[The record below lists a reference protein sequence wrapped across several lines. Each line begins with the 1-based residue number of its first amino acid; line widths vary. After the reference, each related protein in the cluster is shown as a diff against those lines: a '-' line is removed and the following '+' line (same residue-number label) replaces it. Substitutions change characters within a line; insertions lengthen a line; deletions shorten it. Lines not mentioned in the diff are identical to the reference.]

1 MVEVKTVDELQK
13 IINESGVVLLK
24 VSASWCGPCKL
35 VKEYVNE
42 IEKERGDVTFVDV
55 DVDECDEELV
65 DELGVRGVPMIKV
78 YKEGKETSSTVGLQT
93 KSQLL
98 ERL

>member
-35 VKEYVNE
+35 VREYVNE

-65 DELGVRGVPMIKV
+65 DELGVRGAPVIKV

>member
-65 DELGVRGVPMIKV
+65 DELDVRGVPMIKV